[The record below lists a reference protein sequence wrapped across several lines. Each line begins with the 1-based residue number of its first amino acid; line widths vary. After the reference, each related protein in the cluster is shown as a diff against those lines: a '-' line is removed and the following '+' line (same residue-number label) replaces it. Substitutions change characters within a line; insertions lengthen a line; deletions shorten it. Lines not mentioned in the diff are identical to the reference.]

1 MRQVTGFVPPIATP
15 MRDGAL
21 DLDSLR
27 REIDYLAEHVSG
39 FLVGG
44 SVGEHPNLT
53 LEEREA
59 TLRVVARHKAPG
71 HFLAASIA
79 DNCLENS
86 RRLAAVAGE
95 LGADVLMVSCPN
107 YYTNDRAMLTAYFAR
122 LGDLVGD
129 QALCLY
135 DNPTATR
142 TQLSVADIE
151 AIITACPRVTHIKV
165 TDPAPA
171 KVTALRERT
180 RLTIHAG
187 DDIVLWHMLSRGA
200 DGAMVAL
207 PMIYPEVA
215 STVWRRLQADDLAG
229 ALAAYRQASHF
240 IHIALGSYD
249 YVQVI
254 KTVLHHRGVIASP
267 ESRLPLAP
275 LSPTRRE
282 EVLAAL

>member
-27 REIDYLAEHVSG
+27 REIDYLAGHVSG

-59 TLRVVARHKAPG
+59 TLRVVARHKAPS

-122 LGDLVGD
+122 LGQLQPQITVFDGPSVSPLPPSLSQRLELPVRLLLGLLAGV
-129 QALCLY
+129 ALCFLLHY
-135 DNPTATR
+135 LDDSIHSRAELE
-142 TQLSVADIE
+142 QLG
-151 AIITACPRVTHIKV
+151 
-165 TDPAPA
+165 
-171 KVTALRERT
+171 L
-180 RLTIHAG
+180 
-187 DDIVLWHMLSRGA
+187 
-200 DGAMVAL
+200 
-207 PMIYPEVA
+207 
-215 STVWRRLQADDLAG
+215 
-229 ALAAYRQASHF
+229 
-240 IHIALGSYD
+240 
-249 YVQVI
+249 
-254 KTVLHHRGVIASP
+254 
-267 ESRLPLAP
+267 
-275 LSPTRRE
+275 
-282 EVLAAL
+282 EVLAEVPGRRRLMR